1 MVVGGAPDRVPA
13 PLAAERVALFA
24 IDAGEFSLRRFN
36 CTKSSHHSH
45 NSLSYTV
52 NFVKSFRTQDGDQ
65 IFIRAGMASGKS
77 VAGVIGNAMPR
88 YCFFG
93 GKCKISQ
100 VNQPFEVGFRAIS
113 VLKLEIHTFIATS
126 QLPTPGKTRV
136 S

>member
-24 IDAGEFSLRRFN
+24 IDAGEFSHSRFN
-36 CTKSSHHSH
+36 STKSSHLSN
-45 NSLSYTV
+45 NSLSYAV

-93 GKCKISQ
+93 GKCSISR
-100 VNQPFEVGFRAIS
+100 VDQPFEVRFQDIS
-113 VLKLEIHTFIATS
+113 VLKLYIRTLIATS
-126 QLPTPGKTRV
+126 
-136 S
+136 